1 MKQLKGIIIDIISHL
16 SNFDIESLMSA
27 FAGELIYS
35 DRFNPALSVS
45 TVSKYTY
52 RLEH

>member
-1 MKQLKGIIIDIISHL
+1 MKQLKGIIVDIISHL

-27 FAGELIYS
+27 FARELVCG

-45 TVSKYTY
+45 TVST
-52 RLEH
+52 HAD